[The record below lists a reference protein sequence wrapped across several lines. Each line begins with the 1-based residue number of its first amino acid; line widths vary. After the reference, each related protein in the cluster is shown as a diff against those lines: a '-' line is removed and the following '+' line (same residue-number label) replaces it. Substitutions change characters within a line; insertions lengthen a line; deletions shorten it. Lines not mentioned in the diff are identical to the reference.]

1 MKKFLNIENHGRG
14 FNIGMLLLR
23 ISLGGMLIINHGY
36 PKLANFSTMQQTFY
50 NFLGLGSKFSLML
63 VIFAE
68 LFCSIFV
75 IIGLLTRIAI
85 IPIIITMLVAI
96 FGVAAGK
103 PLPESE
109 LAFLYLILSLVLFL
123 GGPGNISVDGRLS
136 K

>member
-75 IIGLLTRIAI
+75 IIGLFTRIAI